1 MATSPVTC
9 CSAAHRWT
17 VDAGSFRRNYKE
29 VLSGFNQWEQ
39 KDHASD
45 WILLPKNCGTRLS
58 IDETSLHDDLFTILS
73 NKDGHGKSGTIV
85 AMVRGTKA
93 SDVIAQLMKLPQ
105 EQRLAVTEVTMD
117 FSDSMMR
124 IVRAVFPN
132 AMIIIDCFHIIKRC
146 GEAVEEIRLKEKRN
160 AVKEQNKAKAEHKK
174 KLEQLIKARKAYRKK
189 HPKTYKGKKRG
200 RKPSRLSKKFVPEE
214 LSNGDTK
221 IELLTRS
228 RGLLSKSR
236 DKWSDAQ
243 KQRAKLL
250 FDLYPKIK
258 EAYNLVDNL
267 RSIFRNKGIDRNQA
281 REKIHQWYQKVADC
295 PLREVKVARDTIR
308 EKEDEVL
315 NYFISRSTNA
325 AAESLNSKIKAFRSQ
340 LHGVS
345 DLPFFMYRLSII
357 FG

>member
-1 MATSPVTC
+1 MATSPVTS
-9 CSAAHRWT
+9 CSVAHRWT
-17 VDAGSFRRNYKE
+17 IDAGNFRRNYKE
-29 VLSGFNQWEQ
+29 VLSGFSEWEQ
-39 KDHASD
+39 KGHASD
-45 WILLPKNCGTRLS
+45 WILLPKNCGTRLG

-93 SDVIAQLMKLPQ
+93 SDVIAQLIKLPEQ
-105 EQRLAVTEVTMD
+105 QRLAVTEVTMD

-132 AMIIIDCFHIIKRC
+132 ATIIIDCFHIIKRC

-160 AVKEQNKAKAEHKK
+160 AVKEQNRAKAEHKK
-174 KLEQLIKARKAYRKK
+174 KLEQRVKARKNYRRK

-200 RKPSRLSKKFVPEE
+200 RKPSRLGERFVPEE

-228 RGLLSKSR
+228 RSLLSKSR
-236 DKWSDAQ
+236 DKWSKTQ
-243 KQRAKLL
+243 KERAGLL
-250 FDLYPKIK
+250 FELYPKIK
-258 EAYNLVDNL
+258 EAYNLVDTL
-267 RSIFRNKGIDRNQA
+267 RAIFRNKSIDRDQA
-281 REKIHQWYQKVADC
+281 REELHQWYQKVADC
-295 PLREVKVARDTIR
+295 PLREIKAARDTVR

-315 NYFISRSTNA
+315 NYFINRSTNA
-325 AAESLNSKIKAFRSQ
+325 AAESLNSKIKSFRSQ

-345 DLPFFMYRLSII
+345 DLPFFMYRLSVI